1 MDEKSRACKVLSI
14 FVDDLHASMLPW
26 LPQIMQT
33 ILPLLNNS
41 PFEDMKMASLAIMPE
56 LLVSFADSITTNAG
70 VASYREQYLLI
81 VDTLLAFIAEETE
94 LELLIPALQTLEI
107 CLERSALL
115 INGQT
120 IGVLE
125 GAEVARI
132 VEVLYQTLLSSFERR
147 VVRSAELEQE
157 AWDEEEVEEYREIEH
172 NENTAHFYIA
182 QNIGC
187 LLQTHADL
195 TLPLLHEICLLD
207 LMECSDESRAA
218 GDRLVGLYVMGK
230 IIEYCGKEAFS
241 YYGKFIPFFLREIH
255 AADATIREV
264 AATALSKAV
273 EVGKELVCEVVPR
286 CVKEIEFTLDD
297 PVSREACYRQS
308 NAAGVVLLGKLCSYL
323 GTYLIML
330 QDHLA
335 FWLNHLPLTEFP
347 EENEMC
353 MEMLCGMLER
363 GESALMG
370 EGSQNIPLILRLLCT
385 CVFEVKGVDLQ
396 KRIMQLVKTIEMQS
410 HPNLMNSIWEVLGME
425 KSEIL
430 KQKLAEIQVLI

>member
-1 MDEKSRACKVLSI
+1 MLGIRTNAVDEKSRACKVLSI

-94 LELLIPALQTLEI
+94 LDLLIPALQTLEI

-157 AWDEEEVEEYREIEH
+157 AWDEEEVEDSFIIPSKL
-172 NENTAHFYIA
+172 FY
-182 QNIGC
+182 
-187 LLQTHADL
+187 
-195 TLPLLHEICLLD
+195 
-207 LMECSDESRAA
+207 
-218 GDRLVGLYVMGK
+218 
-230 IIEYCGKEAFS
+230 
-241 YYGKFIPFFLREIH
+241 
-255 AADATIREV
+255 
-264 AATALSKAV
+264 
-273 EVGKELVCEVVPR
+273 
-286 CVKEIEFTLDD
+286 
-297 PVSREACYRQS
+297 
-308 NAAGVVLLGKLCSYL
+308 
-323 GTYLIML
+323 
-330 QDHLA
+330 LA
-335 FWLNHLPLTEFP
+335 
-347 EENEMC
+347 
-353 MEMLCGMLER
+353 
-363 GESALMG
+363 
-370 EGSQNIPLILRLLCT
+370 
-385 CVFEVKGVDLQ
+385 
-396 KRIMQLVKTIEMQS
+396 
-410 HPNLMNSIWEVLGME
+410 
-425 KSEIL
+425 
-430 KQKLAEIQVLI
+430 